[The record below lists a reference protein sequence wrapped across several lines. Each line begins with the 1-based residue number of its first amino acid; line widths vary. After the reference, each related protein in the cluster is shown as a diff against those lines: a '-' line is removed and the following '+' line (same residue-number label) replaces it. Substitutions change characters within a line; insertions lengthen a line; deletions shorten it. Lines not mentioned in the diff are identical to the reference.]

1 MTAMK
6 KYLKHVKIA
15 EIDRNIVFWIFFS
28 RLKVLLDY
36 EISIFFIRLAFHHF
50 NESAYKAS
58 ADGMF
63 NLASLYLTGTGV
75 QEENP

>member
-1 MTAMK
+1 MK
-6 KYLKHVKIA
+6 KYFKYVKVAQIG
-15 EIDRNIVFWIFFS
+15 RNIVFWNCFS
-28 RLKVLLDY
+28 ELQVLLNY
-36 EISIFFIRLAFHHF
+36 EILNFFIRLAFHHF

-75 QEENP
+75 QDENP